1 MPRKRLIL
9 AFVIVSSLLGAL
21 ISYNLLV
28 KHEMKHTGLSW
39 FDDVCE
45 GDSEKGSARSCDAVV
60 ASPWGTFPPI
70 PREESED
77 EPEAESEPV
86 SDRRAAE
93 AALARQYAPRPL
105 PILSGIRMVPRS
117 VALFGMMYFSALA
130 TWYLAVGR
138 VTYDRRRWHLVPLLL
153 NVAGVAGVLFFLYLM
168 FFTDLDEWCPWCLV
182 AHALNVAAL
191 VGAFL
196 LWPRAVPAAAPEPQG
211 PEPAAPPSASH
222 PSRRLAFVTLAT
234 MAAVAVAELWLHDYA
249 AEQRGRRLYQVG
261 FATVAKAHAELEE
274 SIRQHV
280 GTLYAI
286 YEQGELLDIP
296 IRPDDPVKNPGATD
310 AVMVIITDFQCPHC
324 ARFAK
329 YTDEVL
335 EPMFGERL
343 KIVFKHYPA
352 STECNPH
359 IPHNMH
365 PAACAASRA
374 AEAARVLGGNDAF
387 WKAHDLMFANQGR
400 LANPTR
406 YLPELAKGLGFEW
419 ETFRETMD
427 SDAVRNRIREDV
439 ELAKKIKLRGTP
451 SLYLNGRHVPS
462 VCRPVKV
469 FWQEVERRL
478 TGKVWALYEKN
489 PKLQFTLRPD
499 DPSTA
504 VDADTQSLTI
514 VVFGD
519 FACERSHAL
528 ATFLHDYVTP
538 LFKGRLRIVFKY
550 LPDSTDCNPYASG
563 NAVPAACVAA
573 RAVEAA
579 RVLGGNEAFWEAHDI
594 FYDARKFKMMEKM
607 DYTKVALKLKL
618 DAAQYLATMES
629 SAVRNRIAEDAELAR
644 TLNVGKAPAVLVSHR
659 EVPAEVLFDKSFWD
673 EAARRFEAIVKAQ
686 EARKRQATSPP
697 AATQP
702 HQEITED
709 SPNP

>member
-21 ISYNLLV
+21 ISYYLLL
-28 KHEMKHTGLSW
+28 KHEVKHTGLAW

-45 GDSEKGSARSCDAVV
+45 GDSETGSARSCDAVV

-70 PREESED
+70 PREETED
-77 EPEAESEPV
+77 DAGPDA
-86 SDRRAAE
+86 DRRAAL
-93 AALARQYAPRPL
+93 AALARQFEPRPL
-105 PILSGIRMVPRS
+105 PILSDIEMVPRS
-117 VALFGMMYFSALA
+117 VALFGMMYFSVLA

-138 VTYDRRRWHLVPLLL
+138 VTYERRVWHLVPLGL
-153 NVAGVAGVLFFLYLM
+153 NVAGVAGALFFMYLM

-182 AHALNVAAL
+182 AHALNGAAL
-191 VGAFL
+191 VGAFV
-196 LWPRAVPAAAPEPQG
+196 LWPRADGGAAKPKGAGPVAPAP
-211 PEPAAPPSASH
+211 ASH
-222 PSRRLAFVTLAT
+222 PSRRFALVTLAT

-249 AEQRGRRLYQVG
+249 AEQRGRRQYQVG
-261 FATVAKAHAELEE
+261 FASAAKAHAELEE
-274 SIRQHV
+274 SIRQHA

-296 IRPDDPVKNPGATD
+296 IRPDDPVKNPDATD

-324 ARFAK
+324 SRFAK
-329 YTDEVL
+329 YTDDVL
-335 EPMFGERL
+335 EPMFGDRL

-352 STECNPH
+352 AMDCNPH
-359 IPHNMH
+359 MRHNMH
-365 PAACAASRA
+365 PAACEASRA

-387 WKAHDLMFANQGR
+387 WKAHDLMFASPGR

-406 YLPELAKGLGFEW
+406 YLPELAKTLGFDW

-427 SDAVRNRIREDV
+427 SDAVQNRLREDI
-439 ELAKKIKLRGTP
+439 ELAKNIRLRGTP
-451 SLYLNGRHVPS
+451 SAYLNGRHVPS
-462 VCRPVKV
+462 VCRSVKV

-478 TGKVWALYEKN
+478 TGKAWELYEKN
-489 PKLQFTLRPD
+489 PRLQFRLRPD

-504 VDADTQSLTI
+504 VDPDSQSLTV

-519 FACERSHAL
+519 FADERSHAL
-528 ATFLHDYVTP
+528 ATFLHDHVTP
-538 LFKGRLRIVFKY
+538 LFKGRVRIVFKY

-594 FYDARKFKMMEKM
+594 FYKARKFDMLEKM
-607 DYTKVALKLKL
+607 DCTKVAQRLKL

-629 SAVRNRIAEDAELAR
+629 DAVRHRIAEDAEFAR
-644 TLNVGKAPAVLVSHR
+644 TLNVGKAPAVFVSNR
-659 EVPAEVLFDKSFWD
+659 EVPDEILFDKGFWD

-686 EARKRQATSPP
+686 EARKRQSPSSP
-697 AATQP
+697 VGAEP
-702 HQEITED
+702 PDEPTED
-709 SPNP
+709 SPDP